1 MKITTSFGLINII
14 SIDIAEIIVDEGLEV
29 TLEIV
34 EEYDAILAQNF
45 SGNYAVL
52 INKINSYRY
61 AFEALLTIGSAE
73 NQKAAAIIS
82 YGVESEQ
89 QTIDL
94 KALRR
99 IDNLNIKEFSG
110 LNLGRASAIKWLNEQ
125 LTVVNSSETVT

>member
-14 SIDIAEIIVDEGLEV
+14 STDIAEIIVDEGLEV